1 VETVDSRQHTVDR
14 EKTFM
19 QLSSLQGSILENR
32 IFEDDF
38 HVESISTA
46 KLFSIVGS
54 RQNTVDRVDVLTIDK
69 SNIATVL
76 PTLPFDD
83 NVKEDITNSV
93 NQNLVVRI
101 PQSEITYHDWSGI
114 GYIKENPETGESGW
128 MLSGMIAGGMNS
140 ISPSEWVDQHLADT
154 LGNPEGIEPNDDP
167 LAGATIMRVPPSDY
181 QFVTVGKV
189 MDQPNS
195 WPLMVIVKDKKGLPV
210 ENAAVTFRIIDGGGY
225 FVENGQRTQEITVQT
240 SSRGVAEAK
249 PVVGEK
255 TSVNPNYYF
264 ADSHDTYS
272 TQVGENLI
280 TAWVQ
285 THAGPLHL
293 TGPFAAYGK
302 PDVDGPDKTI
312 RTVPNKTIQG
322 LPNASI
328 GALTA
333 VLEDQHKNP
342 ISNVD
347 LVFTVQQEVEPVD
360 PLWLVPTGQPGF
372 RSLTLFKMGECS
384 ALYPLYEDCQLVAAG
399 TKEIKTQF
407 FGSMVETILGNTY
420 GTRYTVAVT
429 APLPDVPVAKF
440 TIETLGSRGTDPSFY
455 FPAYT
460 WLSHQ
465 EASDYNGR
473 PITAAKIG
481 TELKAPLTAAF
492 YLQKDEI
499 DIDATFSQPTFSCTI
514 GGQQTQCRRIKTTG
528 IVKVEKI
535 TNGTVTFLPV
545 IEQNINGQIM
555 YIAPELV
562 GMAPNTAG
570 TVTTTENLQNGS
582 YQTRYTASPE
592 PRRNRIEAWGDVMLH
607 VPEVF
612 WSLGREAY
620 YIRDVGP
627 DTIPTREVTI
637 RTGQLAQFDP
647 ETLQPMLQADLNMPY
662 YDGGPFT
669 VYGVKLQAS
678 VEPGVI
684 LLNSENLTTSD
695 LTVRYSILPEDYYA
709 FFATVRFYKK
719 DANDVE
725 EWYADLVGDSTQGQ
739 GKAVVSWGSL
749 FDVQNRYEAVAA
761 LNPGTSAEV
770 LSERKTVPLAQ
781 LKVLTDESTPQTP
794 DEIKFGDGSNA
805 KKRYKIELE
814 SRALM
819 DTCVSL
825 SGTIRTIDKNGQP
838 IIVPGAQDE
847 YYAAKCPLDF
857 HPTTDGKC
865 LVTVDTEGGKE
876 KFILSNL
883 SKAVLE
889 DRNTVDDDTAVLY
902 GSIGNTVQVEI
913 NGAKKELP
921 IEPVGVMVLAIDGL
935 RQDVLYP
942 AGEQQVYP
950 SGMQSPYYIEP
961 DRLKGLCDI
970 FGGKRGWLS
979 CDPDGWENRHI
990 RLQSVTAIFPSITLA
1005 SWASI
1010 FTGMMPGTTL
1020 DSNGNNIGGTGILGN
1035 EFFARDLYGQ
1045 NIGLPR
1051 YLDSTGV
1058 YQRKF
1063 NPEGIVS
1070 FGSGAFRGYDQY
1082 THVEKLTDQSFFIP
1096 YQLNWEEPISPVR
1109 TATAQGTP
1117 QNDPAILRPQ
1127 TIFESIT
1134 GEPGMTDV
1142 KKYFKERGGDSVVVA
1157 NNHYARG
1164 AYWLTWDLN
1173 LFFSSA
1179 ETLDAQSWDKF
1190 DDYLKGKYTDGI
1202 LGILG
1207 RNKIPFSALS
1217 VWYLPGLDHQAHV
1230 NGMGAYK
1237 NYFITT
1243 DTYIAELVDRLK
1255 KTLDEFDNKIFIIVA
1270 DHGHTAMPLPEQMT
1284 LEEKDENGNVVKT
1297 WYGDASDELKL
1308 EKFGNKKIQFPE
1320 RANNNLHIW
1329 ELGEALRALQEKKP
1343 GLSYRVLAPE
1353 KIAELF
1359 IDTPAGARKNLDLQ
1373 PDLSDT
1379 ANVVAAFN
1387 GPMAHI
1393 YFRGQNGWQDSP
1405 NPEELKKFADVLR
1418 VLYQVESFSEAQS
1431 ALGIDM
1437 VDYLNLLENTIGRMK
1452 QSVDKLLIRIGEEYL
1467 QFNGYVANGYAVGPL
1482 SFTAEYVKA
1491 IERVGGLNHPTRSGD
1506 IVLIMKDSASE
1517 IALNRFTTGVA
1528 AKSWHG
1534 SLNASDSYVPMI
1546 VAYPGGNKY
1555 ELTPLIDGTQGCNAT
1570 QGCDGNWRVADLIKT
1585 ILQQQFGS
1593 Q

>member
-1 VETVDSRQHTVDR
+1 
-14 EKTFM
+14 
-19 QLSSLQGSILENR
+19 
-32 IFEDDF
+32 
-38 HVESISTA
+38 
-46 KLFSIVGS
+46 
-54 RQNTVDRVDVLTIDK
+54 
-69 SNIATVL
+69 
-76 PTLPFDD
+76 
-83 NVKEDITNSV
+83 
-93 NQNLVVRI
+93 
-101 PQSEITYHDWSGI
+101 
-114 GYIKENPETGESGW
+114 
-128 MLSGMIAGGMNS
+128 
-140 ISPSEWVDQHLADT
+140 
-154 LGNPEGIEPNDDP
+154 
-167 LAGATIMRVPPSDY
+167 
-181 QFVTVGKV
+181 
-189 MDQPNS
+189 
-195 WPLMVIVKDKKGLPV
+195 
-210 ENAAVTFRIIDGGGY
+210 
-225 FVENGQRTQEITVQT
+225 
-240 SSRGVAEAK
+240 
-249 PVVGEK
+249 
-255 TSVNPNYYF
+255 
-264 ADSHDTYS
+264 
-272 TQVGENLI
+272 
-280 TAWVQ
+280 
-285 THAGPLHL
+285 
-293 TGPFAAYGK
+293 
-302 PDVDGPDKTI
+302 
-312 RTVPNKTIQG
+312 
-322 LPNASI
+322 
-328 GALTA
+328 
-333 VLEDQHKNP
+333 
-342 ISNVD
+342 
-347 LVFTVQQEVEPVD
+347 
-360 PLWLVPTGQPGF
+360 
-372 RSLTLFKMGECS
+372 
-384 ALYPLYEDCQLVAAG
+384 
-399 TKEIKTQF
+399 
-407 FGSMVETILGNTY
+407 
-420 GTRYTVAVT
+420 
-429 APLPDVPVAKF
+429 
-440 TIETLGSRGTDPSFY
+440 
-455 FPAYT
+455 
-460 WLSHQ
+460 
-465 EASDYNGR
+465 
-473 PITAAKIG
+473 
-481 TELKAPLTAAF
+481 
-492 YLQKDEI
+492 
-499 DIDATFSQPTFSCTI
+499 
-514 GGQQTQCRRIKTTG
+514 
-528 IVKVEKI
+528 
-535 TNGTVTFLPV
+535 
-545 IEQNINGQIM
+545 
-555 YIAPELV
+555 
-562 GMAPNTAG
+562 
-570 TVTTTENLQNGS
+570 
-582 YQTRYTASPE
+582 
-592 PRRNRIEAWGDVMLH
+592 
-607 VPEVF
+607 
-612 WSLGREAY
+612 
-620 YIRDVGP
+620 
-627 DTIPTREVTI
+627 
-637 RTGQLAQFDP
+637 
-647 ETLQPMLQADLNMPY
+647 
-662 YDGGPFT
+662 
-669 VYGVKLQAS
+669 
-678 VEPGVI
+678 
-684 LLNSENLTTSD
+684 
-695 LTVRYSILPEDYYA
+695 
-709 FFATVRFYKK
+709 
-719 DANDVE
+719 
-725 EWYADLVGDSTQGQ
+725 
-739 GKAVVSWGSL
+739 
-749 FDVQNRYEAVAA
+749 
-761 LNPGTSAEV
+761 
-770 LSERKTVPLAQ
+770 
-781 LKVLTDESTPQTP
+781 
-794 DEIKFGDGSNA
+794 
-805 KKRYKIELE
+805 
-814 SRALM
+814 M

-1284 LEEKDENGNVVKT
+1284 LEEKATVRFYKKDANDVEEWYADLVGDSTQGQGKAVVSWGSLFDVQNRYEAVAALNPGTSAEVLSERKTVPLAQLKVLTDESTPQTPDEIKFGDGSNDKKRFKIELESRALMDTCVSLSGTIRTIDKNGQPIIVPGAQDEYYAAKYPLDFHPTLDNKCLVTVDTEGGKEKFILSNLSKAVLEDRNTVDDDTAVLYGGIGNTVQVEINGVKKDISTEPLGIIVLAIDGLRQDVLYAPQGSSDGTNVNVSYPDPVGCVTGNCYVQPADLKGLCDVLGGKYSDIFGFFGSCDPAGWEKRHVKLQNVT
-1297 WYGDASDELKL
+1297 AIFPSITLASWASIFTGKMPGETGILGNEFFARDLIDKNFPWNPTTKINVPERYSNPSGMISLSSGAFKGYDTFGVFDLDDPDFFIPYRGYWAQSVDPDQTPQNARLMLKPDTLYESIVGRPAIEGMPDLPGIEEVKKYFSKHEGDPVVVANNHYARGARWLTWSLTWSWYGDSETMDKSGWLRLDEYLKGRYLNTLNTDGPSNFERNKVPFPALMVWYLPGLDHEAHILGMHEYKNYVIDDTDRYVKYLVDWLKEEEHDEFDNKIFIVVADHGMMAMPTDLRYERTQTHEDDMGIHELTEYPYAETSCKLNLDFDSSDAKEA
-1308 EKFGNKKIQFPE
+1308 E
-1320 RANNNLHIW
+1320 RHNNNLHIW
-1329 ELGEALRALQEKKP
+1329 ELGEVIAFFGKKALGP
-1343 GLSYRVLAPE
+1343 T
-1353 KIAELF
+1353 ELVEPVE
-1359 IDTPAGARKNLDLQ
+1359 ITKGITK
-1373 PDLSDT
+1373 DLSSADI
-1379 ANVVAAFN
+1379 VATLN

-1393 YFRGQNGWQDSP
+1393 YVKGPNDWTSAPSMDSVLDIAEIFRLALKEGNTLPQEMRAKIPRLLASIDTILVRDGGQYKVLNGFDAHGAPQYSSIDSMVSP
-1405 NPEELKKFADVLR
+1405 KFIEAKKR
-1418 VLYQVESFSEAQS
+1418 
-1431 ALGIDM
+1431 I
-1437 VDYLNLLENTIGRMK
+1437 IGM
-1452 QSVDKLLIRIGEEYL
+1452 
-1467 QFNGYVANGYAVGPL
+1467 
-1482 SFTAEYVKA
+1482 
-1491 IERVGGLNHPTRSGD
+1491 NHEKRSGD
-1506 IVLIMKDSASE
+1506 VVLLFRDEMEESTQS
-1517 IALNRFTTGVA
+1517 RHTSGVSC
-1528 AKSWHG
+1528 KSWHG
-1534 SLNASDSYVPMI
+1534 GLNSSDSYVPFI
-1546 VAYPGGNKY
+1546 VSYPGGNRF
-1555 ELTPLIDGTQGCNAT
+1555 ELEPIIEKPDVCGPQMACE
-1570 QGCDGNWRVADLIKT
+1570 GNWKTTDLIKAIIRT
-1585 ILQQQFGS
+1585 QYTDQ
-1593 Q
+1593 